1 MDEGETLP
9 LLGATATAARAPRD
23 ADGAPIRSADHAS
36 CSGRGSK
43 KPSRVSWLATLGAA
57 SLGALLLA
65 GAAVGRGGLD
75 GNLHYTSL
83 GEAARG
89 AARARRHEGRGG
101 GAASRARAA
110 SSGLGDTTLEPR
122 GIGQMPRAEPIRLP
136 QERAADRQRARREE
150 RGRARAA
157 ERAAAASVGRRA
169 GDGPA
174 DASGAAG
181 GDATGGDATGG
192 DATGGDA
199 TVAPPS
205 VPGDDPS
212 APSHEVREV
221 LDPLAWR
228 MNVEAEMAVAAER
241 ASDDP
246 VPSRAANRFA
256 RKPKLGVDFVDA
268 DELAARDALGASE
281 RARTNGGA
289 DLDVVDYA
297 RSHEAIVEFEEE
309 EREKRR
315 RDRLS
320 YADWLKSEDGIKA
333 VTTLL
338 PFPDFVAER
347 AEVPGLVDHVN
358 EFASHNGQQL
368 GFPDPEKKKRGTS
381 EGFDEEEQMEF
392 GLTNLLRRDDDA
404 RIPID
409 DMDLR
414 WVTYATHEYWPMVKT
429 LVHSMERNAPD
440 TLLRLTVMLTDEDDL
455 EECRRLSKAQRVG
468 PFSCF
473 LDYDVLNIMRR
484 EERMSNDA
492 RYNRDT
498 DDILRSMYEQ
508 MAEGWGASASASAG
522 LGGMGSR
529 DGRDRGGV
537 DDLATLGTDGRIT
550 PHAADM
556 LRAMNRT
563 QLVDAIVDLQ
573 SRHRSR
579 VRMRR
584 DGVAET
590 IPDDAK
596 PAYVRDWVDD
606 VTDLGFIAIPA
617 ELADEFET
625 RQKKPE
631 EPSGDSLREPADGPI
646 ADAAD
651 DVARVGLSKKSKSS
665 PRRRVREL
673 KKNALGFVE
682 LPKPTNTAKGE
693 TGAVR
698 GRVRSSLIKM
708 INSETR
714 DAKVASRRGDVTPLG
729 FLKARRASGRDARFD
744 APEGED
750 ALSDGDPDAV
760 TELGF
765 LRRPGGDVSDMGK
778 KKGPGVDLDKIAS
791 RKMNEQRQRALRV
804 ISKWRKVHALY
815 TLTKGGYGTVFIDA
829 ASVMIRD
836 PTLLVKEEMKHNLLV
851 TLSDFGGEKDQSLL
865 NTGLLAAAPGKQT
878 WDLLEDWIRTEL
890 YGQADEQEHL
900 VYEIAPRAK
909 EEGKKIHGM
918 PHQMFPS
925 YLTFYKGRLENI
937 RTKHGDYAKYGDTA
951 IVHAGYCGTVAGKKA
966 FLDRVNKMDRLEM
979 FSRHFGSNHG
989 NWYNQRMKYKET
1001 DAERDGCDV
1010 HGRDTFRTCG
1020 KAPWDSPCDE
1030 VWADDAD
1037 DLPELP
1043 APPDAEAAVSEATR
1057 MAITARE
1064 ASDIETT
1071 VMGISDV
1078 REASGTAQIA

>member
-9 LLGATATAARAPRD
+9 LLSATATAARASRD
-23 ADGAPIRSADHAS
+23 ADGAPIRSAGLAS
-36 CSGRGSK
+36 CSGRGSTK
-43 KPSRVSWLATLGAA
+43 KKTSRWLATLGAA

-75 GNLHYTSL
+75 GNLHFTSL

-101 GAASRARAA
+101 GAAHASRARAA

-122 GIGQMPRAEPIRLP
+122 GIGQMPRAEPIRPP

-150 RGRARAA
+150 RRRARSA
-157 ERAAAASVGRRA
+157 EREAAAGVGRRA
-169 GDGPA
+169 GDGPTPD
-174 DASGAAG
+174 DASGTAG
-181 GDATGGDATGG
+181 DDE
-192 DATGGDA
+192 
-199 TVAPPS
+199 TVTTPS
-205 VPGDDPS
+205 FVSGDDPS
-212 APSHEVREV
+212 APSSYETRKV

-228 MNVEAEMAVAAER
+228 MNIESEIAVAAEKAAR
-241 ASDDP
+241 AAAGAELVDP
-246 VPSRAANRFA
+246 PIPLSAPMHAANRFA
-256 RKPKLGVDFVDA
+256 WKPKLGVDFVDA
-268 DELAARDALGASE
+268 DELAARDALGANE
-281 RARTNGGA
+281 RALTNGGA
-289 DLDVVDYA
+289 DVDVVDYA

-309 EREKRR
+309 ERERRR
-315 RDRLS
+315 RDRTS

-333 VTTLL
+333 VTTLI

-358 EFASHNGQQL
+358 DFASHNGQQL

-381 EGFDEEEQMEF
+381 DGFDEEEQMEF
-392 GLTNLLRRDDDA
+392 GLTNLLRRDDDI

-409 DMDLR
+409 DLDLR

-455 EECRRLSKAQRVG
+455 TECRRLSKAQRVG

-484 EERMSNDA
+484 EERMSNDE

-508 MAEGWGASASASAG
+508 MAEGWGASASVSAG

-529 DGRDRGGV
+529 DGGKDRGGGGD
-537 DDLATLGTDGRIT
+537 DDLATLGADGRIT

-573 SRHRSR
+573 SRHNSR
-579 VRMRR
+579 VQMRH
-584 DGVAET
+584 DGTAE
-590 IPDDAK
+590 IDEK

-631 EPSGDSLREPADGPI
+631 EPSETLSETPSDVDPIADPI
-646 ADAAD
+646 ADADA
-651 DVARVGLSKKSKSS
+651 DVARVGLSKRSKSFAA
-665 PRRRVREL
+665 PPGPKRRVRQL

-682 LPKPTNTAKGE
+682 LPKPTKPARGE
-693 TGAVR
+693 TR
-698 GRVRSSLIKM
+698 
-708 INSETR
+708 N
-714 DAKVASRRGDVTPLG
+714 AKAASRRDDVTPLG
-729 FLKARRASGRDARFD
+729 FLKASRASGRDARFD

-750 ALSDGDPDAV
+750 ALLNGDPDAV

-765 LRRPGGDVSDMGK
+765 LRRPGGDVPDVGK
-778 KKGPGVDLDKIAS
+778 KKGPGVDLDKVAS

-836 PTLLVKEEMKHNLLV
+836 PTLLIKEEMKHNSLV

-951 IVHAGYCGTVAGKKA
+951 VVHAGYCGTVAGKKA

-989 NWYNQRMKYKET
+989 NWYNQHMKYKET

-1010 HGRDTFRTCG
+1010 HGRDKFRTCG

-1043 APPDAEAAVSEATR
+1043 LPPYAEAAVSEATR
-1057 MAITARE
+1057 KAITVRE

-1078 REASGTAQIA
+1078 RKASGTAQIA